1 MSLKNELKSR
11 SPSRKLP
18 HMALPLPIDWGEAE
32 KACLA
37 GVPMHQVAQAM
48 ATRAGLDGEKLYATM
63 RKRASRERW
72 PVPDA
77 IVRRAQAQARVAS
90 GAADGPKK
98 AAGWQAGQSGL
109 DAVMQSRDAAGVN
122 VPRASEALASLD
134 AGEYSGSK
142 DDGGADVAEAA
153 AGDVAGAVRG
163 AFPPAPV
170 TAAELVTADLSQLG
184 QRGLRAILST
194 AVNAAESMQQAPDI
208 RSWNDVQVMTK
219 VISQA
224 AGLDKPGVAVAVSL
238 NNATNATIAAWTE
251 ADIVD
256 TIG

>member
-1 MSLKNELKSR
+1 
-11 SPSRKLP
+11 
-18 HMALPLPIDWGEAE
+18 MALPLPIDWGEAE

-90 GAADGPKK
+90 GAADGPKQ

-109 DAVMQSRDAAGVN
+109 DAVMQSRDAAGIN
-122 VPRASEALASLD
+122 VPRASGALASLD

-142 DDGGADVAEAA
+142 DDGGADVAEGGAEAA
-153 AGDVAGAVRG
+153 AGDVAGAARG
-163 AFPPAPV
+163 AFSPV
-170 TAAELVTADLSQLG
+170 PLTATELVTADLSQLG

-194 AVNAAESMQQAPDI
+194 AVTAAESMTSAPDI

-224 AGLDKPGVAVAVSL
+224 AGLDKPGVAIAVSL
-238 NNATNATIAAWTE
+238 NRDGNATIAAWTD

-256 TIG
+256 AIG